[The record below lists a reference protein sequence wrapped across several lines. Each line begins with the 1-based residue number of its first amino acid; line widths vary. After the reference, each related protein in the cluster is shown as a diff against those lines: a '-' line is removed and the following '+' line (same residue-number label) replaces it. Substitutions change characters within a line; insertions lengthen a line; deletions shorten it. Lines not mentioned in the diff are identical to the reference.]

1 MRVGALRHVAAA
13 SSIVGLAGAL
23 GLCAVQPSAYAQ
35 PTASVIKVP
44 AVTKFEPMPKVLT
57 GTLFNTQEQRERLDR
72 ARRRGGAPEA
82 EVVAPVE
89 GERSVI
95 NGFVKRSD
103 GRNTV
108 WVDDVMKRDPRS
120 EVVEQLE
127 PNVVGGMT
135 KGLTRVATASH
146 KTGLSAASGT
156 SQKRAHVIKKTRHR
170 AKLNLVKT
178 IKRK

>member
-1 MRVGALRHVAAA
+1 MPNLRTATLA
-13 SSIVGLAGAL
+13 AGARL
-23 GLCAVQPSAYAQ
+23 
-35 PTASVIKVP
+35 
-44 AVTKFEPMPKVLT
+44 KFEPMPKVLT
-57 GTLFNTQEQRERLDR
+57 GTLFNTQEQRDQLDR
-72 ARRRGGAPEA
+72 ARLRGGAPEA

-95 NGFVKRSD
+95 NGCVKRSD

-108 WVDDVMKRDPRS
+108 WVDDVMKRDPRA

-135 KGLTRVATASH
+135 KGLTRVATASP

-156 SQKRAHVIKKTRHR
+156 SQKRSHVIKKTRHR
-170 AKLNLVKT
+170 AKLNLPKT
-178 IKRK
+178 FKRR